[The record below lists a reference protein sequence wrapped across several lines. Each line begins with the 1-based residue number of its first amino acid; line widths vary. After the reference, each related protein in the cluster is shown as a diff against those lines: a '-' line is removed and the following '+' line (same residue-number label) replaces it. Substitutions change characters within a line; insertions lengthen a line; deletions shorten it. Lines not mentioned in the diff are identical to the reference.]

1 MFCINN
7 CIEEI
12 LMVAEDFIV
21 WKYENLEKET
31 ERRLQLVDLVMLELG
46 AVPTE
51 SKNGHQVFSYD
62 NKYFYSE
69 LENETK
75 IALYSSN
82 SKDNSF
88 VKIKTIAGDTPIC
101 IFYDTVQEIFGLVP
115 DDNNTFVPLSKTE
128 HLLAESENFAVTHE
142 FETAFVFNKK
152 NQTFT
157 EIGFFYGE
165 PEYALIDTNEKF
177 CVVAGDIISIF
188 DMQGT
193 ELKSLNDI
201 PNEYTYYIKQF
212 GNKIIVRK
220 ENVGLME
227 IDCNDFLPI

>member
-1 MFCINN
+1 
-7 CIEEI
+7 
-12 LMVAEDFIV
+12 MVAEDFIV

-75 IALYSSN
+75 IALYSSS
-82 SKDNSF
+82 SKNGDFTKVQS
-88 VKIKTIAGDTPIC
+88 IDGDTLVC
-101 IFYDTVQEIFGLVP
+101 IFYDTVQEILGLVP
-115 DDNNTFVPLSKTE
+115 DDNNTSVPLSQTE
-128 HLLAESENFAVTHE
+128 HLLAESKNFAVTHE
-142 FETAFVFNKK
+142 FETAFLFNKK

-157 EIGFFYGE
+157 EIGFFYGD
-165 PEYALIDTNEKF
+165 PECALIDKNEKL
-177 CVVAGDIISIF
+177 CIVAGDVISIF

-201 PNEYTYYIKQF
+201 PNEYTYYIKQVD
-212 GNKIIVRK
+212 NKIIVRK
-220 ENVGLME
+220 ENIGLIE
-227 IDCNDFLPI
+227 IDCNDFLQI